1 MMIGKHTVID
11 DSVKLGKEVFIGNN
25 VTIRGGC
32 IIGDGVVVGH
42 NTVIE
47 EDVTIGEATRVQAQV
62 YLARGTHIGRKV
74 FIGPQVCTTN
84 DKRILSHG
92 RGVFIPNAPVIEDYV
107 RIGAA
112 ALIFPGVVIRENALI
127 GAGAKVVQDVHPK
140 AVYFGGKAIHKG
152 SVPSSEVIDE

>member
-1 MMIGKHTVID
+1 MIGKHTVID
-11 DSVKLGKEVFIGNN
+11 EDVSVGKDVFIGNN
-25 VTIRGGC
+25 VTIRRGC
-32 IIGDGVVVGH
+32 VIGDGVVIGH

-47 EDVTIGEATRVQAQV
+47 EDVTIGEATRIQAQV
-62 YLARGTHIGRKV
+62 YLARGTRIGHKV

-112 ALIFPGVVIRENALI
+112 ALIFPGVIIRENALI
-127 GAGAKVVQDVHPK
+127 GAGAKVTQDVHPK
-140 AVYFGGKAIHKG
+140 AVYFGGKAIYRG
-152 SVPSSEVIDE
+152 SVPSEEIIDE